1 MEIQTLPSSSLALLI
16 DGEWLGADGRQTHT
30 VINPATNRPIGSLPL
45 AGSDDIQ
52 RAAEAAGRAFPGWRA
67 TPPERRAEILH
78 RAAAL
83 LRERKDAIA
92 HLVTLEQGKPLVES
106 ADEVDFSVGVI
117 DFSAGEAERLYGT
130 VVPTGPMNERT
141 LVLPEPIGPVAAFTP
156 WNYPVIVPARKIAAA
171 LAAGCTIVI
180 KCAEETPA
188 SGVEV
193 VRAFVDAG
201 VPAGVLGLLF
211 GAPAEISTTLIR
223 SPLIRKISFTGST
236 AIGRQ
241 IGALAGQEV
250 KPCMLELG
258 GHAPVLVFDDADL
271 DAVVRG
277 AVGGK
282 FHNAGQ
288 SCGSPTRFYVQS
300 GIHDAFVEGFSELT
314 RKLSVGNGLDPG
326 VDMGPLAN
334 PRRQAAIADLT
345 SDAVSRGAELVVG
358 GTAIDGEGFYWAP
371 TLLAN
376 VPEQA
381 RIMNEE
387 PFGPVASTAS
397 FSTVDEVI
405 ARANRV
411 PYGLGAYVF
420 TSSLE
425 TATVVPRALE
435 VGMVGVNKFTLG
447 GASTYFGGVK
457 ASGFGSEGGPEAVRG
472 YLSPK
477 LILQG

>member
-1 MEIQTLPSSSLALLI
+1 MGMQTLPSSSLALLI
-16 DGEWLGADGRQTHT
+16 NGEWLGADHRQTCD
-30 VINPATNRPIGSLPL
+30 VVNPATSRSIGSLPL
-45 AGSDDIQ
+45 ARNADVQ
-52 RAAEAAGRAFPGWRA
+52 RAAESAAQAFPLWRA
-67 TPPERRAEILH
+67 TAPERRAEILH
-78 RAAAL
+78 RAAGL
-83 LRERKDAIA
+83 LRERKDSIA
-92 HLVTLEQGKPLVES
+92 RLMTLEQGKPLVES
-106 ADEVDFSVGVI
+106 ADEVDFAADIV

-130 VVPTGPMNERT
+130 VVPTGPLNERT
-141 LVLPEPIGPVAAFTP
+141 LVIPEPIGPVAAFVP

-171 LAAGCTIVI
+171 LAAGCTMVI

-188 SGVEV
+188 CGVEV

-201 VPAGVLGLLF
+201 VPAGVLNLLF
-211 GAPAEISTTLIR
+211 GVPAEVSTALIR
-223 SPLIRKISFTGST
+223 SPLIRKVSFTGST
-236 AIGRQ
+236 AVGRQ

-271 DAVVRG
+271 EAVVRG

-282 FHNAGQ
+282 FHNGGQ
-288 SCGSPTRFYVQS
+288 SCGSPTRFYVQR
-300 GIHDAFVEGFSELT
+300 GLHDAFVERFSELAG
-314 RKLSVGNGLDPG
+314 KLNVGNGLEPG

-334 PRRQAAIADLT
+334 ERRRTAIAETT
-345 SDAVSRGAELVVG
+345 SNAVSCGADLVLG
-358 GTAIDGEGFYWAP
+358 GSAIEGDGFYWAP

-376 VPEQA
+376 VPEEA

-387 PFGPVASTAS
+387 PFGPVAATAS
-397 FSTVDEVI
+397 FSTVDEVL
-405 ARANRV
+405 ARANRL

-457 ASGFGSEGGPEAVRG
+457 ESGHGSEGGPEAVRE

-477 LILQG
+477 LIIQG